1 MSQQNELGAKA
12 FTANEALE
20 AFRRVKLDTGSGT
33 AVVYADAGE
42 SFIGITQK
50 KTACGS
56 SVAVALAHAGR
67 TYKLVASEALAV
79 TAVLYGA
86 DDGKV
91 KDTAGGH
98 DTIGTALEAA
108 SADGSI
114 IEGRLDNGTAGAIDG
129 AAVRDAGEGCANGAV
144 QVVFFKSASA
154 AGDTT
159 IATLTRKMRV
169 IDFHIV
175 ATNTTAGECDLRDG
189 DGCSLGAL
197 VAHGATDEAI
207 VRAAKLDNA
216 KHELASGCT
225 LVLNQE
231 CASGTIIYVTAI
243 PVA

>member
-1 MSQQNELGAKA
+1 MSQQNESGLKA

-50 KTACGS
+50 KTACAE
-56 SVAVALAHAGR
+56 SVTVALSHAGR
-67 TYKLVASEALAV
+67 TYKLVASEAMAV
-79 TAVLYGA
+79 GATIYGA

-91 KDTAGGH
+91 KDTAGAH
-98 DTIGTALEAA
+98 DAIGTALAAA
-108 SADGSI
+108 SADASV
-114 IEGRLDNGTAGAIDG
+114 IECRLDNGTAGAING
-129 AAVRDAGEGCANGAV
+129 AAVMNVADGTANGGIP
-144 QVVFFKSASA
+144 VVFRKAVTA
-154 AGDTT
+154 ACATV

-169 IDFHIV
+169 IDFHIL
-175 ATNTTAGECDLRDG
+175 ATDGTAGNVDLRNG
-189 DGCSLGAL
+189 AACSLGAA
-197 VAHGATDEAI
+197 VAHGSTDEAI

-225 LVLNQE
+225 LVLWQD
-231 CASGTIIYVTAI
+231 CASGTIVYVTAI